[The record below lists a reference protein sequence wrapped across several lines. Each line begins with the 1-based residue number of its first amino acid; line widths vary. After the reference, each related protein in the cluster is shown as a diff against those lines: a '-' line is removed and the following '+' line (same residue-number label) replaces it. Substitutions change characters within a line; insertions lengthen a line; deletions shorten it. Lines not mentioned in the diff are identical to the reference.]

1 MWVPAASWHMLD
13 AVFLPGCHFP
23 QICPTGQWKAK
34 PPAPFSI
41 GSNLQSM
48 VPLKIG
54 HEVVELLLIM
64 EFLTEKK
71 VSLVDY
77 SHTGEN

>member
-34 PPAPFSI
+34 PPAPFST